1 MKLIHYFFNNK
12 IFFIFILSFILFISK
27 WYHFIFIQ
35 KNIEVEFLFN
45 FIADGKYWIPYIK
58 FISEL
63 NLNYSYDPFI
73 ENLKILPI
81 PLGSLFLYSILFKFI
96 NLYSLILIELFAIF
110 FFLLIFFKILNK
122 ITDQN
127 NSILFSLILISLP
140 KLIFLFDI
148 NFHYIVNTLENFY
161 SERPH
166 RPIFSNLFFYL
177 SIYFLLKELFE
188 KNLNRKNFYYLSFFM
203 GLTFS
208 SFYYFFIIL
217 LISLIFVIFYKN
229 KKNLV
234 FFLKSEYLTLVKSF
248 FIFLLA
254 STPFIINLILHE
266 SDVSESAG
274 LINNDLDRKLNI
286 INYYINVFFNIKF
299 ISILIFTTLLFL
311 LFKNKENKTVML
323 FYVIFLS
330 SILSPL
336 IFFTASPKTGLVYHF
351 NNNIILCLFL
361 FFVFSGTVLFF
372 KYIKINFKIC
382 YMLIFFVICFNIFS
396 NIKENNQN
404 QLHLDSNKKSKEFI
418 IITDKINEDFSN
430 KLKNF
435 ALLTFDTNFMIW
447 GILKNFKYINIL
459 NHMWTP
465 KTYEMIEEDLIKNF
479 KFLNLNKKDLEIFL
493 KNSFQGWRYFN
504 KNLGELFGY
513 RYQANSLVTK
523 NYDEFENEKI
533 KNFIKYS
540 PPSLNQQ
547 IAITK
552 KERNRII
559 SLFDSNI
566 DFNFRKPEII
576 IINLDKDFL
585 KETSINEDTYCI
597 KFKGNFYS
605 LYYLK
610 KTMKCD

>member
-1 MKLIHYFFNNK
+1 MKLIHYFLNNK

-81 PLGSLFLYSILFKFI
+81 PLGSLFLYSIFFKFI

-110 FFLLIFFKILNK
+110 FFLLIFFKIFNK
-122 ITDQN
+122 ITNQN

-161 SERPH
+161 SLRPH

-188 KNLNRKNFYYLSFFM
+188 KKLNRKNFYYLSFFM

-208 SFYYFFIIL
+208 SFYYFFLILFISLTFIIL
-217 LISLIFVIFYKN
+217 YKN
-229 KKNLV
+229 KKNLI

-248 FIFLLA
+248 FIFLIA

-266 SDVSESAG
+266 SDVSKSAG
-274 LINNDLDRKLNI
+274 LINNNLDRKLNI
-286 INYYINVFFNIKF
+286 INYYVNIFFNIKF
-299 ISILIFTTLLFL
+299 ISVLILTTILFL
-311 LFKNKENKTVML
+311 IVKNKENKVTTL
-323 FYVIFLS
+323 FYIIFIS

-336 IFFTASPKTGLVYHF
+336 IFFATSPKTGLVYHF
-351 NNNIILCLFL
+351 NNNILLCLFL
-361 FFVFSGTVLFF
+361 FFVFSGSFLFL

-382 YMLIFFVICFNIFS
+382 YMLIFLIISFNIFS
-396 NIKENNQN
+396 NIKENNQK
-404 QLHLDSNKKSKEFI
+404 QLNLNSNKKSKEFTV
-418 IITDKINEDFSN
+418 ITDKINEDFNN
-430 KLKNF
+430 KLKAS

-465 KTYEMIEEDLIKNF
+465 KTYEMIEEDLVKNF
-479 KFLNLNKKDLEIFL
+479 KFLNLKKKDLGIFL
-493 KNSFQGWRYFN
+493 KNNFEGWRYFN
-504 KNLGELFGY
+504 ENLGELFGY
-513 RYQANSLVTK
+513 RYQANSFVTK
-523 NYDEFENEKI
+523 NFDKFENEKI
-533 KNFIKYS
+533 KNFISSS

-552 KERNRII
+552 KERDRII
-559 SLFDSNI
+559 NLFDSNK
-566 DFNFRKPEII
+566 DYNFRKPEII
-576 IINLDKDFL
+576 IINLDKNFL
-585 KETSINEDTYCI
+585 RKYSVDEDIYCI

-610 KTMKCD
+610 KIMTCD